1 MMFCINPGS
10 IVSRLGA
17 PLQGRVT
24 FYRHDTDELATIYTL
39 EGQDFVQAANPQ
51 LLDINGRLDDSVFF
65 DCGIIDVRIEQYI
78 GPDGFLSVD
87 APDEYFAA
95 FDVFEYGIKLDDGG
109 AIGHVETIADLRG
122 VSPDAKFVW
131 VNGYYAVGDAP
142 SRLYYW
148 DEASEDIE
156 DGGYVVGSDVEGAT
170 GKWILLWGDEV
181 LPCTVYGVKPGT
193 EANLAAFLDYPA
205 LVGSMS
211 LKTAPCQ
218 RFVAGT
224 YSTGGNLA
232 TSRTL
237 CFDTGATFA
246 NGPTFACKEVR
257 TFGPVTGYIADFKFG
272 SSSNGDAV
280 AHSSWFKTLKAF
292 WTCKANR
299 LVIDDTNYFTGLNID
314 EGVTVANAVI
324 TGSKRIPATYTASAG
339 YIRFDDCVFDA
350 SKIFNP
356 QSDYIRFCG
365 MREFPKSVWTS
376 YSAAYFD
383 FGTVPTN
390 KVQYKSTGDLNTV
403 TASAFGDADMYI
415 KCAVANGATSLN
427 LESMK
432 AASGFESSTVT
443 EIWYADIGGVVQLH
457 TANIEI
463 HNSAVALNV
472 ESGASL
478 TIEDSSLSLD
488 AASGKP
494 LYLTAYGSNVA
505 ATIDP
510 KVTTLT
516 IEGGT
521 FRGRVLMD
529 DADIDAGTE
538 CNVTHFKSAHVIG
551 EHSKPWKVTHVACDS
566 CLIDDVV
573 FEIYPYLD
581 NSQEKVQMQFIGNHF
596 KMDAL
601 IKVSNPPTRA
611 AKNVNGAGI
620 MITDNHFGQND
631 TLGISAPFY
640 GNDAS
645 AFWADMTPRNASTH
659 YRNNTGRCLN
669 DPDMVHCNLLTSTY
683 ASGADT
689 VNYGMMFGFFNIS
702 SAGRFNGG
710 KDGILRPTVWGTTQ
724 GFGITGFADAQFV
737 HAAMIDPSDNN
748 IFKVYHSWS
757 DDEGYD
763 SSKTMVYIN

>member
-65 DCGIIDVRIEQYI
+65 DCGIVDVRIEQYT
-78 GPDGFLSVD
+78 GPEGFLSVD

-95 FDVFEYGIKLDDGG
+95 FDIFEYGIKMDDGG

-148 DEASEDIE
+148 DEASEDVE

-181 LPCTVYGVKPGT
+181 LPCIVYGVKPGT

-272 SSSNGDAV
+272 TSSNGDAV

-299 LVIDDTNYFTGLNID
+299 LVIDDTNYFSSLNID
-314 EGVTVANAVI
+314 EGVTIANAVI

-350 SKIFNP
+350 SNIFNP

-376 YSAAYFD
+376 YGAAYFD

-390 KVQYKSTGDLNTV
+390 HTQYKRSGDLNNIDV
-403 TASAFGDADMYI
+403 DDFGDADIFI
-415 KCAVANGATSLN
+415 KCALANGDTTIDLRGHT
-427 LESMK
+427 
-432 AASGFESSTVT
+432 ASGFESSDVDTIVNGVFETAVT
-443 EIWYADIGGVVQLH
+443 LH
-457 TANIEI
+457 TNNITLDKFQG
-463 HNSAVALNV
+463 SLNV
-472 ESGASL
+472 DTGASVL
-478 TIEDSSLSLD
+478 AYDSRATINGNPYSLSLHD
-488 AASGKP
+488 TDLDSVTGF
-494 LYLTAYGSNVA
+494 
-505 ATIDP
+505 DP
-510 KVTTLT
+510 KKTQ
-516 IEGGT
+516 ISAWGGY
-521 FRGRVLMD
+521 V
-529 DADIDAGTE
+529 
-538 CNVTHFKSAHVIG
+538 
-551 EHSKPWKVTHVACDS
+551 
-566 CLIDDVV
+566 DVV
-573 FEIYPYLD
+573 FAMTDIDIDDGSEINTSQFHNCEIPAGSVWKINSIVFEGCEIYREIDVYPYLD
-581 NSQEKVQMQFIGNHF
+581 NGTEYVKLRFDNCTFAGN
-596 KMDAL
+596 AL
-601 IKVSNPPTRA
+601 IKVCNPPTRE
-611 AKNVNGAGI
+611 AKNVAIN
-620 MITDNHFGQND
+620 MFSVKNNVFRQND
-631 TLGISAPFY
+631 TYGISAPFY
-640 GNDAS
+640 GNDGS
-645 AFWADMTPRNASTH
+645 AFWANITQGAADTM
-659 YRNNTGRCLN
+659 YQGNTGKCLYH
-669 DPDMVHCNLLTSTY
+669 PRKVHCGLLTSSY
-683 ASGADT
+683 SSGADT
-689 VNYGMMFGFFNIS
+689 IYYGNEIGYFNIS
-702 SAGRFNGG
+702 NSGRWTSN

-724 GFGITGFADAQFV
+724 GFSVTGFADAQFV
-737 HAAMIDPSDNN
+737 HKAMIDPTDNN
-748 IFKVYHSWS
+748 IFKCYYSWGQ
-757 DDEGYD
+757 DEGFD
-763 SSKTMVYIN
+763 NSKTLVIVD